1 MQHNS
6 WTGIWMQKMLW
17 AQQAWNNKLNL
28 TLSNSA
34 FRNFIGRDLQK
45 GTRNHNSA
53 NSFYHCSTFCPR
65 SKLFTSAMTQLAKIK
80 GWILA
85 PLLFLVSI
93 VEHPVGCYRHI
104 IQGGTALCE
113 ERSRCLRSESNKNIL
128 QSPSASQLSDW
139 CQGEPWGSSPSTEP
153 PQPDSRGWGA
163 TADPRISQPST
174 WGGASP
180 GSVSAQVHTKPG
192 ISQRCPRVPHLCCHL
207 RLCLPRCFSS
217 DGFSS
222 AAVPCPDSSFGAVS
236 RVLLTSTIP
245 LADKSVL
252 PCYSQDQSC
261 PQNAKMWP
269 LPCQCKGKKWNFGII
284 SHVQVFWIN
293 KPHETTIIKL
303 NAFDSTSLP
312 WTGYQF
318 KLIILCMENFR
329 NNIFFSC

>member
-6 WTGIWMQKMLW
+6 WTGIWTQKMLW

-45 GTRNHNSA
+45 GTRSHNSA

-113 ERSRCLRSESNKNIL
+113 ERSRCLCSESNKNIL
-128 QSPSASQLSDW
+128 QSPFASQLSDW
-139 CQGEPWGSSPSTEP
+139 CQWELWGSSPSTEQ

-180 GSVSAQVHTKPG
+180 GTAPASLCHQGQFLHRYTQNLAFHRDVPMFHTSAVTFASAFRGASALMASAVQL
-192 ISQRCPRVPHLCCHL
+192 CPVLT
-207 RLCLPRCFSS
+207 
-217 DGFSS
+217 
-222 AAVPCPDSSFGAVS
+222 AVLGLFPEFYWQAQ
-236 RVLLTSTIP
+236 P
-245 LADKSVL
+245 L
-252 PCYSQDQSC
+252 
-261 PQNAKMWP
+261 
-269 LPCQCKGKKWNFGII
+269 
-284 SHVQVFWIN
+284 
-293 KPHETTIIKL
+293 
-303 NAFDSTSLP
+303 
-312 WTGYQF
+312 
-318 KLIILCMENFR
+318 
-329 NNIFFSC
+329 